1 MSENCQ
7 EHGANCECGE
17 EHEQTFVITDENGVD
32 HEMIMV
38 LSFDLDDN
46 MYAVLLDKNEP
57 EADGLVFRIEEE
69 EEEMYLV
76 SIDDD
81 DEWERVV
88 AVYNEIAGQQA

>member
-1 MSENCQ
+1 M
-7 EHGANCECGE
+7 
-17 EHEQTFVITDENGVD
+17 ITDENGVD